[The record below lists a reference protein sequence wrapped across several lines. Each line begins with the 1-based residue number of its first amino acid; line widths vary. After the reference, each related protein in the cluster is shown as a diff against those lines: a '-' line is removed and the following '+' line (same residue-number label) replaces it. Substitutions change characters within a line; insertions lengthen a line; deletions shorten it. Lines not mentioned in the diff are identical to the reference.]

1 MKKSLIF
8 IFIFFLVT
16 CSHKSSQYYNE
27 VLSNII
33 QNTASGAMS
42 ANGREE
48 IIINELSQLS
58 YQNALQALEDLS
70 ILEPKVLKGIK
81 SNIRQK
87 IDEKYKNSLLE

>member
-1 MKKSLIF
+1 MKKSLLF

-16 CSHKSSQYYNE
+16 CSHNSSQYYNE